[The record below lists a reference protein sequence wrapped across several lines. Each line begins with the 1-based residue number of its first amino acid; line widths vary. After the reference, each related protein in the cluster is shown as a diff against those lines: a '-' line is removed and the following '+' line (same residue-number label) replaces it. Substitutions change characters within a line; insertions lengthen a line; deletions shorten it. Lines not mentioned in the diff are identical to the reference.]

1 MDVTLKI
8 LKGAKS
14 GGKIAIKKEKFL
26 IGRSKKCSLCVGTE
40 SISRQ
45 HCVITRC
52 QSRVTIADLGSRNGT
67 IVNGE
72 RIDKPVH
79 LKSGDE
85 LAIGP
90 LRFLVTIS
98 NGFSNL
104 KRDKVKSIAEAA
116 QRTANTHSTDVQ
128 EDDITSWLS
137 GIGTSGSTG
146 SPSITDTQTIRLD
159 DTNATEMK
167 HALEEFAQQE
177 AQTEKNQG
185 PAEKENSSQYKSA
198 SNDGKSV
205 ASKSNSKIQADSNIQ
220 SDSKIQADSKN
231 QKGPGK
237 LPFTPSKPV
246 AKDSC
251 EAAAEALRFWGRRK

>member
-1 MDVTLKI
+1 MDVTLKV
-8 LKGAKS
+8 LKGAKA

-26 IGRSKKCSLCVGTE
+26 IGRSKKCSLCVATE

-72 RIDKPVH
+72 RIDKPVP

-98 NGFSNL
+98 NGISNL
-104 KRDKVKSIAEAA
+104 KRDKVKSIADAA
-116 QRTANTHSTDVQ
+116 QRTANTHSTDVL

-137 GIGTSGSTG
+137 GIGVTSGSSV

-159 DTNATEMK
+159 DTNAAELK

-177 AQTEKNQG
+177 APTEQNQR
-185 PAEKENSSQYKSA
+185 PAEKEKSSQNNSTSSDEKS
-198 SNDGKSV
+198 G
-205 ASKSNSKIQADSNIQ
+205 ASKSNP
-220 SDSKIQADSKN
+220 KIQADSKIH
-231 QKGPGK
+231 KGPGK
-237 LPFTPSKPV
+237 LPFIPSKPA

-251 EAAAEALRFWGRRK
+251 EAAAEALRSWGRRK